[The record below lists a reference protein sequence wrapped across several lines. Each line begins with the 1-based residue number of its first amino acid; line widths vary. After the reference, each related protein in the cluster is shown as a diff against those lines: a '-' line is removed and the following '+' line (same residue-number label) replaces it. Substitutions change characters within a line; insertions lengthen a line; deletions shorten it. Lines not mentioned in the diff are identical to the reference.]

1 MTQAKGN
8 RRVLVWV
15 LYIIAILL
23 LIGLALT
30 PLSREIVDASGAA
43 TEIDLTNPRVFNG
56 LMLYSLLCFF
66 ALLVVSL
73 IGFAKR
79 TVPLPGLALALALLG
94 FPLALGS
101 SLFQNRSGW
110 MGLYEATTPSGQTYV
125 LAASLAQNQITL
137 THVGEQSWRR
147 RRLQIIGQCSAEAS
161 DNHILL
167 IRADKTSQT
176 GQLILVNDTLIGL
189 PHDNHCYLAY
199 DLSSETFYSDQTILS
214 LSPYLCLGP
223 DDTPLEND
231 VQELTRALQETDAD
245 SLNWQTI
252 EAGLTHPNPKVREI
266 AEKLLKHKE
275 ENTRS

>member
-1 MTQAKGN
+1 MMQKKGN
-8 RRVLVWV
+8 RRVLAWA
-15 LYIIAILL
+15 LYIVAIPL

-30 PLSREIVDASGAA
+30 PLSREIVDTSGAV
-43 TEIDLTNPRVFNG
+43 TEIKLTNPRVFNG
-56 LMLYSLLCFF
+56 LMLYSLFCFF
-66 ALLVVSL
+66 ALLIVSL
-73 IGFAKR
+73 VGFAKK

-125 LAASLAQNQITL
+125 LAASLAQNRIAL
-137 THVGEQSWRR
+137 AHVGEQSWRQR
-147 RRLQIIGQCSAEAS
+147 HLQIIGQCSAEAS
-161 DNHILL
+161 DNHVLL
-167 IRADKTSQT
+167 IRADKTSQA

-199 DLSSETFYSDQTILS
+199 DLSNETFYSDQTILS

-231 VQELTRALQETDAD
+231 VQGLTRALQETDAD
-245 SLNWQTI
+245 SLIWQTV
-252 EAGLTHPNPKVREI
+252 EAGLTHTNPKVREI
-266 AEKLLKHKE
+266 AEELLKIQ
-275 ENTRS
+275 NRN